1 MARVLHLIDDTGL
14 GGVTRVLADQLPL
27 LGDGHSHEIRQ
38 VIARRRLPGAMGADI
53 VVVHFTLSWAKLPYL
68 IALRARLGRARLVLV
83 EHSYTGA
90 YEQHCVANRFRFRT
104 MLRTAYRLADRVVAV
119 SHGQAA
125 WIRAAS
131 LIAPARLVTI
141 PQACDTSALT
151 AVSAIARSGAQS
163 GPLRLGAYG
172 RYAPQKGF
180 DTLIAAM
187 RLLPPGVATLD
198 LAGYGSDEGALRDAA
213 SGLPNVRICGK
224 INGPLAFLVNIDAVV
239 VPSRW
244 EAFGLVAAEARAA
257 GRPVLAAAVD
267 GLVEQIEPA
276 WGAVYAGDSPAVLAA
291 AIQAFAARD
300 HAAMSDAARQSVG
313 AALATTVN
321 LWARLLRSLGSVA
334 ETPATG
340 RLLAAPPVAE
350 HSS

>member
-1 MARVLHLIDDTGL
+1 MARVLHLIDDAGL

-38 VIARRRLPGAMGADI
+38 VVARRRLPGALCADI
-53 VVVHFTLSWAKLPYL
+53 VVVHFTLCWAKLPYL
-68 IALRARLGRARLVLV
+68 IALRARLGRAKLVLV
-83 EHSYTGA
+83 EHSYTAA
-90 YEQHCVANRFRFRT
+90 YEQQSVANRFRFRT

-119 SHGQAA
+119 SRGQAA
-125 WIRAAS
+125 WLAS
-131 LIAPARLVTI
+131 LVAPDRLVTI
-141 PQACDTSALT
+141 PQACDLSALA
-151 AVSAIARSGAQS
+151 AVGDVARSGK
-163 GPLRLGAYG
+163 LRLGAYG

-187 RLLPPGVATLD
+187 RLLPPGIATLY
-198 LAGYGSDEGALRDAA
+198 LAGYGPDEAALREAA
-213 SGLPNVRICGK
+213 SGLHNVRIGGK
-224 INGPLAFLVNIDAVV
+224 INGPLAFLAGIDAVV

-267 GLVEQIEPA
+267 GLVEQIDPA
-276 WGAVYAGDSPAVLAA
+276 WGAVYHGDSPAALAA
-291 AIQAFAARD
+291 AIEAFAARD
-300 HAAMSDAARQSVG
+300 HASMSEAARQSVAG
-313 AALATTVN
+313 ALATTVS
-321 LWARLLRSLGSVA
+321 LWARLLLSLDSVA

-340 RLLAAPPVAE
+340 RILAATPIAE